1 MFLCR
6 KQSKIQDGRL
16 GTEGPDCVG
25 LSPAKK
31 PVYKSY
37 AFKLLPNTHKS
48 NIASTTQ
55 SSN

>member
-16 GTEGPDCVG
+16 GTEGSDCVG